1 MDEREKLA
9 RIRLIQTRHI
19 GPMTFSLLIQRYGS
33 ALAALAAIP
42 DLAARGGRKL
52 SIASL
57 ADAKAELAANDDAG
71 ARLIWRDSDS
81 YPLRLAQ
88 FDDAP
93 VTLSTRGNLHLL
105 HKPMIALV
113 GARNASIN
121 AIRHAETLA
130 RELGEAGYVIVS
142 GMARGID
149 AAAHRGAMATG
160 TVGVIA
166 GGIDIIYP
174 PENRALFQQIVDEG
188 LLLAEMRPGTAPT
201 PRHFPTR
208 NRIIASLALG
218 VVVIEAA
225 TKSGSLITAREAGE
239 RGSEVM
245 AIPGSPLDPRSN
257 GCNQLIRD
265 GATLVQN
272 AADII
277 EAVGQNRT
285 VEVPPKKTI
294 WVEMPQTTFSDE
306 DISKCREIIISGLGG
321 EPVDVD
327 DLIAWCDQP
336 SAVVWAAI
344 LELELAGQL
353 TRHYGNRVSRQFE
366 F

>member
-1 MDEREKLA
+1 M
-9 RIRLIQTRHI
+9 
-19 GPMTFSLLIQRYGS
+19 
-33 ALAALAAIP
+33 
-42 DLAARGGRKL
+42 
-52 SIASL
+52 
-57 ADAKAELAANDDAG
+57 
-71 ARLIWRDSDS
+71 
-81 YPLRLAQ
+81 
-88 FDDAP
+88 
-93 VTLSTRGNLHLL
+93 
-105 HKPMIALV
+105 
-113 GARNASIN
+113 
-121 AIRHAETLA
+121 
-130 RELGEAGYVIVS
+130 IVS

-160 TVGVIA
+160 PVGVIA

-201 PRHFPTR
+201 PRNFPTR
-208 NRIIASLALG
+208 KRIIASLA
-218 VVVIEAA
+218 
-225 TKSGSLITAREAGE
+225 
-239 RGSEVM
+239 
-245 AIPGSPLDPRSN
+245 
-257 GCNQLIRD
+257 
-265 GATLVQN
+265 QN

-306 DISKCREIIISGLGG
+306 DILKCREIIISGLGD

-336 SAVVWAAI
+336 SAVVWATI

-353 TRHYGNRVSRQFE
+353 TRQYGNRVSRQFE

>member
-1 MDEREKLA
+1 MLRLLRFLILPRVRE
-9 RIRLIQTRHI
+9 H
-19 GPMTFSLLIQRYGS
+19 
-33 ALAALAAIP
+33 
-42 DLAARGGRKL
+42 KL

-57 ADAKAELAANDDAG
+57 ADAKAKLAANDDAG
-71 ARLIWRDSDS
+71 AKLIWRDSDS

-113 GARNASIN
+113 GARNALIN

-130 RELGEAGYVIVS
+130 RELGEAGYEIVS

-160 TVGVIA
+160 TVWVIA

-174 PENRALFQQIVDEG
+174 PENRALFKQIVDEG
-188 LLLAEMRPGTAPT
+188 LLLAEMRSRTAPT
-201 PRHFPTR
+201 PRYFPTR

-225 TKSGSLITAREAGE
+225 AKSGSLITAREAGE

-245 AIPGSPLDPRSN
+245 AIPGSPIDPRSN
-257 GCNQLIRD
+257 GYNQLIRV

-277 EAVGQNRT
+277 DAVDQHRT
-285 VEVPPKKTI
+285 VEIPLKNN
-294 WVEMPQTTFSDE
+294 MD
-306 DISKCREIIISGLGG
+306 
-321 EPVDVD
+321 
-327 DLIAWCDQP
+327 
-336 SAVVWAAI
+336 
-344 LELELAGQL
+344 
-353 TRHYGNRVSRQFE
+353 
-366 F
+366 